1 MEKMDNMRGTGR
13 STRLA
18 DKAIQDLFVN
28 GFCIVQDHHREGRDA
43 SRVLMDKVLARL
55 KAEHKVNMEDL
66 NIHILNEYFRITLV
80 KNNNEAV

>member
-1 MEKMDNMRGTGR
+1 MRGTGR

-18 DKAIQDLFVN
+18 DKAIQGLFVN

-66 NIHILNEYFRITLV
+66 NIHILNEYFRITLI
-80 KNNNEAV
+80 KHNEK

>member
-1 MEKMDNMRGTGR
+1 MRGTGR

-18 DKAIQDLFVN
+18 DRAIQDLFVN

-66 NIHILNEYFRITLV
+66 NIHILNEYFRITLI
-80 KNNNEAV
+80 KHNEK